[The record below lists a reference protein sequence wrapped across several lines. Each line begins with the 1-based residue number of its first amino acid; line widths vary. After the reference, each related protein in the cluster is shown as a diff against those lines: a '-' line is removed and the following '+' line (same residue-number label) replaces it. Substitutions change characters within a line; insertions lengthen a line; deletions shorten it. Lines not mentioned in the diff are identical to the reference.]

1 MSPKTMLDLRYNE
14 MWNDW
19 DGSAGDFGEPVILEQ
34 QQHGRLVL
42 SWKRLNVSVTKKVHR
57 LVKPTKVTSK
67 QLLFNVSGN
76 IESGKLLGIMGPSGS
91 GKTTLMAT
99 ISHRTKGNFD
109 GELLLNGQPVS
120 EENMIKIS
128 GFVPQQDLS
137 FEQLTTL
144 EHLIFMAKLKM
155 DRCTNEKALAA
166 RIEYLVAKIGMNN
179 FLDTRLMYLSGG
191 ERKKVA
197 LSVQL
202 LNDPPILFCDE
213 ITTGLD
219 SYSAAH
225 IVNTLKSIART
236 GKIVV
241 CTIHQPASGVFDK
254 FDDVVLLSNGRLAY
268 QGPVSLVNQFFK
280 KFDYTCPDMFNKA
293 DFVVSV
299 LNSNEKSIKSNV
311 DEMCRISSTEYQIDS
326 NYDSYNCTMQL
337 EYQQL
342 LHPEKQQW
350 ITQLNLI
357 LGRSVKCFLRSYKAK
372 ILELITLLF
381 LGLFASTPYANL
393 KFDTKAVQNWQGFWF
408 SFTINS
414 MFQYCYSSIITYQL
428 EFPIVHR
435 EVSNSI
441 YSLSA
446 FYVSEIVM
454 TLVWTIVEVLMY
466 TYLVFWIVGIGYNY
480 MQVMTFLIIMLAA
493 RSYGSVLS
501 AYFERLESV
510 VMFSLVYDYLAVS
523 LSGAYIS
530 FSSIPPLLYYLKYFS
545 LFFLACESLSI
556 LQWRDSSFI
565 PCLNLNNCLHNG
577 KEVLLS
583 YGYDIDRLYVDLI
596 SLFVFYIIAY
606 VLGYYGI
613 LRRTKKQP
621 AY

>member
-1 MSPKTMLDLRYNE
+1 MSPKTPMLDLRYNE

-42 SWKRLNVSVTKKVHR
+42 SWKRLNVRVTKKTHR
-57 LVKPTKVTSK
+57 LVKPTKLTSK

-76 IESGKLLGIMGPSGS
+76 IESGKLLGIVGPSGS

-109 GELLLNGQPVS
+109 GELLLNGQPVP

-137 FEQLTTL
+137 FEQLTAL
-144 EHLIFMAKLKM
+144 EHLTFMAKLKM
-155 DRCTNEKALAA
+155 DKCTTAIALAA
-166 RIEYLVAKIGMNN
+166 RIEYLVSKIGMKN
-179 FLDTRLMYLSGG
+179 FLDTRLTYLSGG

-293 DFVVSV
+293 DFVVSI

-311 DEMCRISSTEYQIDS
+311 DEMCRISSTEYEIDS
-326 NYDSYNCTMQL
+326 NYDSYKCSMQL

-342 LHPEKQQW
+342 LHPEKQLW
-350 ITQLNLI
+350 ITQLNLV

-381 LGLFASTPYANL
+381 LGLFISTPYANL

-408 SFTINS
+408 SFTLYS
-414 MFQYCYSSIITYQL
+414 MFHYWYSSMIAYQL

-446 FYVSEIVM
+446 FYVSEIVI
-454 TLVWTIVEVLMY
+454 TLVWTIVGVLMS
-466 TYLVFWIVGIGYNY
+466 TYLVFWIVGIGYNFL
-480 MQVMTFLIIMLAA
+480 QVMTFLIIMLAA

-501 AYFERLESV
+501 AYFERLETV
-510 VMFSLVYDYLAVS
+510 VMFSLIYDYLAVP

-530 FSSIPPLLYYLKYFS
+530 LSSIPLYYLKYFS
-545 LFFLACESLSI
+545 LFFLACEAMSI
-556 LQWRDSSFI
+556 LQWRDNTFI
-565 PCLNLNNCLHNG
+565 PCLNINNCLHNG

-583 YGYDIDRLYVDLI
+583 YGYDIDRLNVDLI
-596 SLFVFYIIAY
+596 LLFVFYIVSY